1 MCLKIGPYSLSSRIL
16 LAPMAGITDAPYRQ
30 LCHQFGAGLTPAE
43 MITSDPSLRNSKK
56 TQQRLLQNTDQSP
69 RCVQIVGTEPDKMA
83 QAAEFNAKLGAD
95 IIDINMGCPA
105 KKVCNKLAGSALM
118 QDPSLVKKIL
128 TEVVKAVDIPVT
140 LKMRTGWASN
150 KKNAKQIAKIAE
162 DAGITSIAIHGRTR
176 NQAYTGYAEYE
187 TVRQVKQSVAIP
199 VIANGDISSPEDA
212 QFILNYT
219 QVDALMLGRIT
230 QGQPWIFQA
239 FNQQYSTSTKVKNH
253 VKPITYKTKKNTI
266 LTHISAIHR
275 HYGTDQ
281 GVRIA
286 RKHIG
291 WYLFKLVGHKP
302 NLLKRLKQEIFKIS
316 DADLQHHYLKNCL
329 HNLEYTLSDSKDYYS
344 SYE

>member
-1 MCLKIGPYSLSSRIL
+1 MCLKIGPYTLSSRIL
-16 LAPMAGITDAPYRQ
+16 LAPMAGVTDAPYRQ

-43 MITSDPSLRNSKK
+43 MITSDPSLRHSKK
-56 TQQRLLQNTDQSP
+56 TQQRLLQNTDALP
-69 RCVQIVGTEPDKMA
+69 RSVQIVGTEPKIMA
-83 QAAEFNAKLGAD
+83 QAAQFNAELGAN

-118 QDPSLVKKIL
+118 QDPDLVKKIL
-128 TEVVKAVDIPVT
+128 TRVVKAVDIPVT

-150 KKNAKQIAKIAE
+150 QKNAQLIAKIAE
-162 DAGITSIAIHGRTR
+162 NAGISCIAIHGRTR

-187 TVRQVKQSVAIP
+187 TIRHVKQSISIP
-199 VIANGDISSPEDA
+199 VIANGDIASPEDA
-212 QFILNYT
+212 SFILNYT

-239 FNQQYSTSTKVKNH
+239 FNQQLNSSNKVKNH
-253 VKPITYKTKKNTI
+253 QNTITYEIKKKSI
-266 LTHISAIHR
+266 LQHISAIHR

-302 NLLKRLKQEIFKIS
+302 SLLKRLKQEIFKIS
-316 DADLQHHYLKNCL
+316 DANLQHQH
-329 HNLEYTLSDSKDYYS
+329 LEISLQKLDLSLGNDLKDYK
-344 SYE
+344 